1 MKSKWSSVNKFGTAL
16 LATFAML
23 PLASGANAQAN
34 NDPPPAGWILDL
46 AGQPIPHSYT
56 TYTTTF
62 TATSTSTNFSFAF
75 REDPAFLNLAN
86 VSVTAGGVGPN
97 LLLNGD
103 FSLGPVGASA
113 PTGWTYLNTFGATFG
128 GVVTAG
134 CGPTGGNCYDDGA
147 VQAYDG
153 ITQGLNT
160 IVGQTYNISFQ
171 LNDNGNLTTFQQ
183 LSTNGNTTGTGGNGV
198 DLLVYGGAI
207 PSAVPGPIA
216 GAGLPGLI
224 LAGGGLLGWW
234 RRRQKTA

>member
-1 MKSKWSSVNKFGTAL
+1 MARFDQFGATRTPVRADSSIAL
-16 LATFAML
+16 C
-23 PLASGANAQAN
+23 
-34 NDPPPAGWILDL
+34 
-46 AGQPIPHSYT
+46 T
-56 TYTTTF
+56 T
-62 TATSTSTNFSFAF
+62 
-75 REDPAFLNLAN
+75 
-86 VSVTAGGVGPN
+86 
-97 LLLNGD
+97 
-103 FSLGPVGASA
+103 PV
-113 PTGWTYLNTFGATFG
+113 LFDNTFGATFG
-128 GVVTAG
+128 GVVAAG

-153 ITQGLNT
+153 ITQGINT
-160 IVGQTYNISFQ
+160 IVGQTYTISFQ

-183 LSTNGNTTGTGGNGV
+183 LSTNGNTTDTGGTGI